1 MQTRKALTAV
11 SGLELDMI
19 APAHGLVWRSHVA
32 DVLARY
38 EYLTSERLEKKA
50 VVVYDS
56 MWGSTEKMARAIV
69 KGFLAAGY
77 SVGLYDLKVNHI
89 SDIMTEVMKAEYIV
103 VGSPTLNNNMMPNV
117 AAFLA
122 YMKGLA
128 PKNRK
133 GFAFGSYGWGG
144 QSIALVNAELEAC
157 KIELVLEQ
165 QRICFIPGE
174 SDLTELSEQVLA
186 VASGANVAE

>member
-1 MQTRKALTAV
+1 
-11 SGLELDMI
+11 
-19 APAHGLVWRSHVA
+19 
-32 DVLARY
+32 
-38 EYLTSERLEKKA
+38 
-50 VVVYDS
+50 
-56 MWGSTEKMARAIV
+56 
-69 KGFLAAGY
+69 
-77 SVGLYDLKVNHI
+77 
-89 SDIMTEVMKAEYIV
+89 MKAEYIV

-165 QRICFIPGE
+165 QRVCFIPGE
-174 SDLTELSEQVLA
+174 SDLNELSERVLA
-186 VASGANVAE
+186 VASGTNAAE